1 MIASKIKTLLKE
13 KGMSQTELAA
23 DVGISSSALSQI
35 LSGKTKPRNMTLK
48 AIANSL
54 GVAVQDLE
62 AKPVETDMK
71 LSIKEAAKLMNKS
84 EQFVRIGLQRNLLP
98 FGVAIKTSS
107 KYTYYISGKKF
118 SEYTG
123 VSFE

>member
-23 DVGISSSALSQI
+23 DIGISSSALSQI

-54 GVAVQDLE
+54 GVGVQDLE
-62 AKPVETDMK
+62 VKPVEMDIR
-71 LSIKEAAKLMNKS
+71 LDIKTAAKLMNKS

-98 FGVAIKTSS
+98 FGVAVKTSS
-107 KYTYYISGKKF
+107 KYTYYISYKKF

>member
-62 AKPVETDMK
+62 AKPVETDIR
-71 LSIKEAAKLMNKS
+71 LDIKTAAKFMNKS

-98 FGVAIKTSS
+98 FGVAVKTSS
-107 KYTYYISGKKF
+107 KYTYYISCKKF

>member
-1 MIASKIKTLLKE
+1 MIATKIKALLKE
-13 KGMSQTELAA
+13 KGMSQTALAA
-23 DVGISSSALSQI
+23 DVGISSAALSQI

-54 GVAVQDLE
+54 GVAVHELE
-62 AKPVETDMK
+62 TKPVETDMR
-71 LSIKEAAKLMNKS
+71 LDIKTAAKLMNKS

-98 FGVAIKTSS
+98 FGVAVKTSS
-107 KYTYYISGKKF
+107 KFTYYISSKKF

-123 VSFE
+123 VVFN